1 MITLRKSH
9 ERGRSD
15 FGWLNSRHTFSFG
28 GYQDPDHVEFG
39 ALRVLNDDQVAG
51 GGGFPTHPHRDM
63 EIFSYVVSGAL
74 QHRDSLGH
82 GSIVRAGGVQ
92 RISAGR
98 GVSHSE
104 FNPSPDDPVHFLQI
118 WIQPLA
124 RGLDPGYAEKQ
135 FSREEKLNRL
145 RLILSPDGREG
156 SVSLQQDAFVHATI
170 LEPGHLVRHELAEKR
185 QAWVQVIR
193 GTLSLNGQQLEAG
206 DGAAVVGEKELH
218 WEAATESEFLLLD
231 LPED

>member
-1 MITLRKSH
+1 MITLRKSQ

-15 FGWLNSRHTFSFG
+15 FGWLDSRHSFSFG
-28 GYQDPDHVEFG
+28 EYQDPAHREFG
-39 ALRVLNDDQVAG
+39 VLRVLNDDRVAG

-98 GVSHSE
+98 GVTHSE

-118 WIQPLA
+118 WIQPRA
-124 RGLDPGYAEKQ
+124 RGLEPGYAEKQ

-145 RLILSPDGREG
+145 RLILSPDGRTG
-156 SVSLQQDAFVHATI
+156 SVSLQQDAFVHASI
-170 LEPGHLVRHELAEKR
+170 LEPGQALRHDLAENR

-193 GTLSLNGQQLEAG
+193 GSLSLNGQQMEAG
-206 DGAAVVGEKELH
+206 DGAAVVGEKTLC
-218 WEAATESEFLLLD
+218 WEAAAESEFLLLD
-231 LPED
+231 LPGD

>member
-9 ERGRSD
+9 ERGRSE
-15 FGWLNSRHTFSFG
+15 FGWLDSRHTFSFG
-28 GYQDPDHVEFG
+28 GYQDPNHVEFG
-39 ALRVLNDDQVAG
+39 VLRVLNDDRVAG

-118 WIQPLA
+118 WIQPSA

-135 FSREEKLNRL
+135 FSREEKINRL
-145 RLILSPDGREG
+145 LLILSPDGRSG
-156 SVSLQQDAFVHATI
+156 SVSLQQDAFVYASI
-170 LEPGHLVRHELAEKR
+170 LEPGHVLRHELAGER

-193 GTLSLNGQQLEAG
+193 GSLSLGGQKLEAG
-206 DGAAVVGEKELH
+206 DGAAIVGEKVLNC
-218 WEAATESEFLLLD
+218 EAATQSEFLLLD